1 MWNRESIAPF
11 FLTYEVDS
19 EFRLLIL
26 LLISSCNMPSIRKCI
41 FFKDKKCLQKEENLV
56 DQGIQLNMHIGGIDF
71 RAIRRNIAKEKRLE
85 KNP

>member
-1 MWNRESIAPF
+1 
-11 FLTYEVDS
+11 
-19 EFRLLIL
+19 
-26 LLISSCNMPSIRKCI
+26 MPPIRKCI